1 MAALRA
7 ELTVKLDA
15 SSLIQT
21 FLTNVQG
28 SVDALQGITDPT
40 PASQLAAV
48 NADLAGIDLGSLD
61 GVITILQERAVA
73 LAGSLPLAGDV
84 VKPVLDALAVI
95 EALVA
100 NPELGDLEARLKAL
114 VGDLSGILEGP
125 REQGVLGALH
135 AVALALGEAPEAA
148 LVKSLLERL
157 TAAGGVSIP
166 SVPTADAIGALDGTV
181 RVVGG
186 LMVLDSVTTD
196 IERLTRLMSA
206 RLDPR
211 VLDRELAA
219 LEAALSFDGGEL
231 SDAMA
236 AVSAGD
242 LPRVQRI
249 VTQVVGVAAALDRLR
264 DEYAAAMGLGE
275 ATLVYL
281 DVPAFAKELDDA
293 RTLIRTGDLAPL
305 NRLCTQL
312 AGGLQPFIRQ
322 DLLEGPTHALD
333 ALFADVEGRLADIA
347 GRITALDVA
356 QLVQPLDEGLQL
368 VTAPIDRLRGLLD
381 EVRVAYQG
389 ALGTVRDGVAALPA
403 RAIADAIRGLL
414 EPIARVIET
423 VQQLVADVLAAL
435 QTAADAMTEA
445 LGEVEGHV
453 DDLKQAVDALFG
465 EVRAFLASL
474 NLDGALGAVEENLRK
489 AATALEQARME
500 PYFTTAAQAIE
511 TAADVIGAVPFELLP
526 ESMKADVDAAVAPI
540 KNADAGALEDEI
552 ESLLQIS
559 ADGHFKILV
568 DLDAVVKTLTD
579 SYNALIDEVKK
590 HEPRK
595 ALEPVDAKLRELAE
609 RIRQLSPALTLQPVQ
624 DAIDR
629 VTAALTSLD
638 LETPLKPVQSA
649 FDGVVARVEEFKPST
664 LVGAVQDRIVAV
676 RTKVTALLR
685 LPDIEQALDDVHARA
700 VDLLDR
706 YDPDVL
712 QRRLE
717 LALAEFIELA
727 DQGPGLQLMSG
738 VGAIVAGLLN
748 GMGLRTYPHAFES
761 VLRWLG
767 GASAAADLNARVVA
781 AAAAMAGAR
790 TTVDSL
796 DFRARAASA
805 AARAARVRAAVG
817 PLTVALGPDAPAASM
832 LAGAEG
838 RLDAAAVFGFLEAN
852 RARFAAE
859 LATATQRI
867 QTITQAGFSDAG
879 VRVADLKTSIAPL
892 DPARSYVRRL
902 LERIGLSGF
911 ELGLA
916 GVLRALLAAVPP
928 SRLVGLVRPIFDAL
942 RNRVQALV
950 DAVLAPLKD
959 GVTRA
964 RAALDAIDLAP
975 LLQALD
981 AIHGEVVALIQQL
994 SPAALLG
1001 PALAEVNALKQTLA
1015 TANPLA
1021 PVLQILNAVRDA
1033 VARILAKLSLEKL
1046 LTIPLAVYDELLASL
1061 SKLDTGRLIAPLRI
1075 QLDDIA
1081 RQVDAGLD
1089 RTVEAFERLQAA
1101 LPSGG
1106 GGSSVSVSVSVG

>member
-1 MAALRA
+1 MASLRA

-15 SSLIQT
+15 SSLVHT
-21 FLTNVQG
+21 FLTSVQG
-28 SVDALQGITDPT
+28 SADALHGITDPT
-40 PASQLAAV
+40 PAPRLAAV
-48 NADLAGIDLGSLD
+48 DTDLAGLDLGSLEGAID
-61 GVITILQERAVA
+61 VLKERALS
-73 LAGSLPLAGDV
+73 LAGSLPIAGDV
-84 VKPVLDALAVI
+84 VKPVTDALAVI

-135 AVALALGEAPEAA
+135 AVAVALGDAPEAA
-148 LVKSLLERL
+148 LVKGLLERL
-157 TAAGGVSIP
+157 AAAGGVSIP
-166 SVPTADAIGALDGTV
+166 SVPIADAIGALDGAV
-181 RVVGG
+181 RVIGG
-186 LMVLDSVTTD
+186 LMVLDSVTAD

-211 VLDRELAA
+211 VLDRELAS

-236 AVSAGD
+236 AVSPGD
-242 LPRVQRI
+242 LALVGGI
-249 VTQVVGVAAALDRLR
+249 VTQVVAAAAALDRLR

-281 DVPAFAKELDDA
+281 DVPAFAKELDAA

-305 NRLCTQL
+305 NRLCTQV
-312 AGGLQPFIRQ
+312 AAGLQPFLRP
-322 DLLEGPTHALD
+322 DVLEGPTHALD

-356 QLVQPLDEGLQL
+356 QFVEPLDEGLRL
-368 VTAPIDRLRGLLD
+368 LTAPIDRLRGLLD

-389 ALGTVRDGVAALPA
+389 ALGTVRDGVAALPV

-414 EPIARVIET
+414 DPIARVIET
-423 VQQLVADVLAAL
+423 VQQLVTDVLAAL
-435 QTAADAMTEA
+435 QAAADATTGA
-445 LGEVEGHV
+445 LDEVEGHV

-465 EVRAFLASL
+465 EVRTFLGSL
-474 NLDGALGAVEENLRK
+474 NLEGALGAVEENVRK
-489 AATALEQARME
+489 VATALEQARMA
-500 PYFTTAAQAIE
+500 PYFAAAAEAID
-511 TAADVIGAVPFELLP
+511 TAADVIGAVPFDLLP

-540 KNADAGALEDEI
+540 KDADAGALEDEI
-552 ESLLQIS
+552 ESLLQITPE
-559 ADGHFKILV
+559 GHFTILDDV
-568 DLDAVVKTLTD
+568 DAAVKALQT
-579 SYNALIDEVKK
+579 SYDALITEVKK
-590 HEPRK
+590 HEPRE
-595 ALEPVDAKLRELAE
+595 ALKGVEAKLKEVAD

-629 VTAALTSLD
+629 VKAALASLD
-638 LETPLKPVQSA
+638 VDQPLAPVRSA
-649 FDGVVARVEEFKPST
+649 FAGVIAKVEEFKPSA
-664 LVGAVQDRIVAV
+664 LIGGVEDRIVAV
-676 RTKVTALLR
+676 RTQVTALLR

-706 YDPDVL
+706 YDADLL

-717 LALAEFIELA
+717 LAMAEFIALA
-727 DQGPGLQLMSG
+727 DQTPGLQLMSG

-767 GASAAADLNARVVA
+767 GAAAAAELNARVVNA
-781 AAAAMAGAR
+781 AVAMAAVR
-790 TTVDSL
+790 ATVDSL
-796 DFRARAASA
+796 DFQSRAAGVVARAI
-805 AARAARVRAAVG
+805 RVRAAIG
-817 PLTVALGPDAPAASM
+817 PLTITLGGDSAAVPI

-838 RLDAAAVFGFLEAN
+838 RLDAGAVFGFLEAN

-867 QTITQAGFSDAG
+867 QVIAQAGFSDAD
-879 VRVADLKTSIAPL
+879 VRVANLEASIAPL
-892 DPARSYVRRL
+892 DPARIYGRRL

-916 GVLRALLAAVPP
+916 GVLRALLTAVPP
-928 SRLVGLVRPIFDAL
+928 SRLVGLARPIFDAL
-942 RNRVQALV
+942 RGRVQALV
-950 DAVLAPLKD
+950 DAALAPLKG
-959 GVTRA
+959 GVARA

-981 AIHGEVVALIQQL
+981 AIHGEVVAQIQQL
-994 SPAALLG
+994 SPDALLG
-1001 PALAEVNALKQTLA
+1001 PALAEVNGLTHTLA
-1015 TANPLA
+1015 TADPLA
-1021 PVLQILNAVRDA
+1021 PVLQILTGVRDA
-1033 VARILAKLSLEKL
+1033 VARILEKLSLETL
-1046 LTIPLAVYDELLASL
+1046 LAIPLAVYDELLAAL
-1061 SKLDTGRLIAPLRI
+1061 SKLDAGRLIAPLRA

-1081 RQVDAGLD
+1081 KQVDEGLD

-1106 GGSSVSVSVSVG
+1106 GGSSVSVSVSAG